1 MSKTLNYGQPVT
13 LAAAKHIAAAVESV
27 GHERGLKL
35 VVTVLDSAAQIVLV
49 HRMEHANYGSLAFA
63 FEKARTAVNF
73 KRPSKF
79 FEDMVAGG
87 GSGLRMLGN
96 AHVSPLEGGAPIVAG
111 DAVLGSIGVSGATSA
126 EDGELANL
134 ALEAFQDWA
143 AQKAGRA

>member
-1 MSKTLNYGQPVT
+1 MSKTLSYGQPVT
-13 LAAAKHIAAAVESV
+13 LAAAKHIAAAAESV
-27 GHERGLKL
+27 AHERGLKL

-49 HRMEHANYGSLAFA
+49 HRMEHANYGSVAFA

-79 FEDMVAGG
+79 FEDMIADG

-96 AHVSPLEGGAPIVAG
+96 AHVSPLEGGVPIVVG

-134 ALEAFQDWA
+134 ALGAFLAWA
-143 AQKAGRA
+143 KEREGNK